1 MLPGRDYDVIDVAPL
16 LRRDFPDFTAALNV
30 TSGEPG
36 PHTGALA
43 FAALKLA
50 CDYALE
56 HGCAGL
62 VTLPLSKEWVA
73 KSLRPDF
80 RGHTE
85 YLAERFGSN
94 VLMLMH
100 GREFSVVPV
109 TVHIAIAEVPAALRR
124 RLAEPAF
131 VELLEHLRRIPE
143 YGGARWAM
151 CALNPHCG
159 DGGTI
164 GTDELDFLNG
174 FCDDLRSRGFPLEGP
189 LSADTLFMESVR
201 RRYRLIFSCYHDQG
215 LIPFKAFEGAHGV
228 NATIGL
234 PIVRTSPD
242 HGTAFDLARLR
253 CNGDGPAPDAGS
265 LRAAIR
271 TALSGE
277 LGAR

>member
-1 MLPGRDYDVIDVAPL
+1 MGRDFEIVDVDAHL
-16 LRRDFPDFTAALNV
+16 ARAFPDFREAAPITA
-30 TSGEPG
+30 GRPG
-36 PHTGALA
+36 PHTGALS

-50 CDYALE
+50 CDFALE
-56 HGCAGL
+56 HGCSGL

-85 YLAERFGSN
+85 YLAERFQSN

-100 GREFSVVPV
+100 GREFSVVPI
-109 TVHIAIAEVPAALRR
+109 TVHIAVDEVPAALRQ

-131 VELLEHLRRIPE
+131 LELLQQLQRLPE

-151 CALNPHCG
+151 CGLNPHCG

-164 GTDELDFLNG
+164 GREELDFLND
-174 FCDDLRSRGFPLEGP
+174 FCEDLRQRGFPLEGP
-189 LSADTLFMESVR
+189 KPADTLFMESVR

-215 LIPFKAFEGAHGV
+215 LIPFKAFEGAYGV

-242 HGTAFDLARLR
+242 HGTAFDLAASR
-253 CNGDGPAPDAGS
+253 ASKPDAGS

-271 TALSGE
+271 AALSGE
-277 LGAR
+277 LTAT